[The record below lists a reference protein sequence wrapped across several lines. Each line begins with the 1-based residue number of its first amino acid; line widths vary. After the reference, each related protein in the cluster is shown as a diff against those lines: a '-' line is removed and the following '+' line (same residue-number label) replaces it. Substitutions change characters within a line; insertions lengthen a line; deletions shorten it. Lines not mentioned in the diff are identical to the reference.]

1 MIRGVAMHYSP
12 EELILYLFIYAFM
25 GWCVEVAVMALRTGR
40 FCNRGF
46 LNLPLCL
53 SYGITMDIFIVFL
66 PPTPGHWLFAGAAY
80 VTVASVAA
88 YLSGA
93 ISKLLL
99 GVRLWQFQSLSI
111 FAGGKRNLLYALTLG
126 CLGLLTHQLLHPLI
140 YMLGTLIPDML
151 LRVIAIT
158 GCVLL
163 LWDAL
168 TVILTIRTG
177 QGKSSPRG
185 VMADIR
191 RRKSRLGQRV
201 SDGIQNRLEKAY
213 PEICVEDTG
222 SHSRFTFAQGLC
234 MDKLIWVFMICA
246 LLGDLIETVFV
257 GLQTGRIMSRSSV
270 IYGPFSIV
278 WGAGGVLLTILLQ
291 KIAKKDDRY
300 AFIAGF
306 VIGGVYE
313 YMCSA
318 FTELVL
324 GTTFW
329 DYSNEPFNIG
339 GRTHLT
345 FCLYWGIL
353 ALVWVKFLY
362 PFLSRQIE
370 KIPPIAGKILTW
382 IMVVFMTCNAL
393 LSGVSVLRYVERREG
408 TSPGSAIEVF
418 LDTHYDDALIE
429 TIYPNMRI
437 DAQLVAEKD

>member
-1 MIRGVAMHYSP
+1 MGYSLG
-12 EELILYLFIYAFM
+12 ELILFLFIYSFM
-25 GWCVEVAVMALRTGR
+25 GWCIEVAVMALRTGK

-46 LNLPLCL
+46 FNLPLCL
-53 SYGITMDIFIVFL
+53 SYGITMDVLIIFMPNL
-66 PPTPGHWLFAGAAY
+66 TEHWLFGTAAY
-80 VTVASVAA
+80 IVITSAAA

-93 ISKLLL
+93 ISRLLL
-99 GVRLWQFQSLSI
+99 GVQLWKFQSLSI
-111 FAGGKRNLLYALTLG
+111 FAGGKKNLVYAVALG
-126 CLGLLTHQLLHPLI
+126 CLGILTHQLIQPFV
-140 YMLGTLIPDML
+140 YMLSTFIPDML
-151 LRVIAIT
+151 LNIIAIV
-158 GCVLL
+158 GSILL
-163 LWDAL
+163 VWDFFA
-168 TVILTIRTG
+168 VILSMHSHSR
-177 QGKSSPRG
+177 SSARG
-185 VMADIR
+185 IMANIR
-191 RRKSRLGQRV
+191 RRKSRIGQYV
-201 SDGIQNRLEKAY
+201 SESIQRRLENAY
-213 PEICVEDTG
+213 PEIQVESPD
-222 SHSRFTFAQGLC
+222 SRNRFTFAQGMC
-234 MDKLIWVFMICA
+234 PDKLIWVFMICA
-246 LLGDLIETVFV
+246 LLGDFIETVFV

-278 WGAGGVLLTILLQ
+278 WGAGGVLLTVLLQ

-313 YMCSA
+313 YMCSV

-370 KIPPIAGKILTW
+370 KIPPVAGKILTW
-382 IMVVFMTCNAL
+382 FMVIFMTCNAL
-393 LSGVSVLRYVERREG
+393 ISGAAVLRYVERREN
-408 TSPGSAIEVF
+408 TAPGNATEVF
-418 LDTHYDDALIE
+418 LDVHYDDDLIE

-437 DAQLVAEKD
+437 DAQLVAEGK